1 MLGLAV
7 ESGVLA
13 SMDGKD
19 KKTDD
24 DVDTWA
30 RQGF

>member
-1 MLGLAV
+1 MLGLVV
-7 ESGVLA
+7 ESGDWA
-13 SMDGKD
+13 SMDKKD